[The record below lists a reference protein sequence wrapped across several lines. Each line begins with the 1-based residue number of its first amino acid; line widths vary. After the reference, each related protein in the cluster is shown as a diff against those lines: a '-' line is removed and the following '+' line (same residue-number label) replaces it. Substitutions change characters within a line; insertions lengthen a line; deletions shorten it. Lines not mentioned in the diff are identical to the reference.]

1 MTAALFLCDDLAGDV
16 VVLTGP
22 EGRHAA
28 TVRRLQV
35 GEAVDL
41 ADGRGTRARCTVVGL
56 GHDTVELR
64 VRERVVEPPPTP
76 WLVVAQGI
84 AKGDRGE
91 LAVELATE
99 VGVDEVLPWAAARCV
114 VKWEGARG
122 ERALARWR
130 STAREAG
137 KQSRR
142 ARHPV
147 VGDPVGLDAL
157 VARASGATALVLH
170 EEADVPLA
178 SVDLPA
184 DGEVLLVVG
193 PEGGITPAELAAL
206 ASAGATAVR
215 LGASVLRTS
224 TAGAAAAAVVNAR
237 TARWA

>member
-1 MTAALFLCDDLAGDV
+1 MTAAVFLCDDLSDDV
-16 VVLTGP
+16 LRLSGP

-28 TVRRLQV
+28 TVRRVQV
-35 GEAVDL
+35 GESVDL
-41 ADGRGTRARCTVVGL
+41 ADGRGTRARCTVL
-56 GHDTVELR
+56 SLAHDTVE
-64 VRERVVEPPPTP
+64 VQVHERLVEPVPAP
-76 WLVVAQGI
+76 WLVLAQAI

-147 VGDPVGLDAL
+147 VGEPVDLDAL
-157 VARASGATALVLH
+157 LARAAGTTALLLH
-170 EEADVPLA
+170 EQADVPLA
-178 SVDLPA
+178 TVALPA

-193 PEGGITPAELAAL
+193 PEGGIHDRELAAL
-206 ASAGATAVR
+206 TGAGATAVR
-215 LGASVLRTS
+215 LGSSVLRTS
-224 TAGAAAAAVVNAR
+224 TAGAAAAAVVSAR
-237 TARWA
+237 TPRWA

>member
-1 MTAALFLCDDLAGDV
+1 MTAALFLCDDLTADT
-16 VVLTGP
+16 VVLSGP

-28 TVRRLQV
+28 TVRRVQV

-41 ADGRGTRARCTVVGL
+41 ADGLGTRARCTVVAL
-56 GHDTVELR
+56 GQDRVELR
-64 VRERVVEPPPTP
+64 VRERVVEPAPAP
-76 WLVVAQGI
+76 WLALAQGI

-157 VARASGATALVLH
+157 VARASTATTLVLH
-170 EEADVPLA
+170 EEASTPLA
-178 SVDLPA
+178 SVGLPQ
-184 DGEVLLVVG
+184 DGQVLLVVG
-193 PEGGITPAELAAL
+193 PEGGITERELAAL
-206 ASAGATAVR
+206 ASVGATAVR

-224 TAGAAAAAVVNAR
+224 TAGAAAAAVVSAR

>member
-1 MTAALFLCDDLAGDV
+1 MTAALFLCDDVSGDV
-16 VVLTGP
+16 VVLTGS

-28 TVRRLQV
+28 TVRRVQV

-41 ADGRGTRARCTVVGL
+41 ADGHGTRARCTVVAL
-56 GHDTVELR
+56 GHDRVDLR
-64 VRERVVEPPPTP
+64 VDERVVEPRPTP

-114 VKWEGARG
+114 VKWEGPRG
-122 ERALARWR
+122 ERALGRWR

-157 VARASGATALVLH
+157 LARAARATTLVLH
-170 EEADVPLA
+170 EEASEPLA
-178 SVDLPA
+178 SVALPA

-193 PEGGITPAELAAL
+193 PEGGITPRELEAL
-206 ASAGATAVR
+206 GGAGATAVR

-224 TAGAAAAAVVNAR
+224 TAGAAAAAVVSAR

>member
-1 MTAALFLCDDLAGDV
+1 MTAALFLCEDVSGDRI
-16 VVLTGP
+16 VLTGP

-28 TVRRLQV
+28 TVRRVQV

-41 ADGRGTRARCTVVGL
+41 ADGKGTRARCTVVSL
-56 GHDTVELR
+56 GHDAVELQ
-64 VRERVVEPPPTP
+64 VRERVVEPQPSP

-122 ERALARWR
+122 QRALGRWR

-147 VGDPVGLDAL
+147 VGAQVDLDAL
-157 VARASGATALVLH
+157 VERAGRAATLVLH
-170 EEADVPLA
+170 EQADVPLA
-178 SVDLPA
+178 TVPLPA
-184 DGEVLLVVG
+184 EGQVLLVVG
-193 PEGGITPAELAAL
+193 PEGGITDRELAAL
-206 ASAGATAVR
+206 TATGATAVR

-224 TAGAAAAAVVNAR
+224 TAGAAAAAVVSAR

>member
-1 MTAALFLCDDLAGDV
+1 MTAALFLCEDLSGDV

-28 TVRRLQV
+28 TVRRVQV

-41 ADGRGTRARCTVVGL
+41 ADGQGSRARCTVVAV

-64 VRERVVEPPPTP
+64 VRERVVEPLPSP

-84 AKGDRGE
+84 AKGGRGE

-99 VGVDEVLPWAAARCV
+99 VGVDEVLPWAAARCIV
-114 VKWEGARG
+114 TWEGARG

-157 VARASGATALVLH
+157 VARARGATTLVLH
-170 EEADVPLA
+170 EEASAPLA
-178 SVDLPA
+178 SIALPN
-184 DGEVLLVVG
+184 DGEVVLVVG
-193 PEGGITPAELAAL
+193 PEGGITGPELAAL

-224 TAGAAAAAVVNAR
+224 TAGAAAAAVVSAR